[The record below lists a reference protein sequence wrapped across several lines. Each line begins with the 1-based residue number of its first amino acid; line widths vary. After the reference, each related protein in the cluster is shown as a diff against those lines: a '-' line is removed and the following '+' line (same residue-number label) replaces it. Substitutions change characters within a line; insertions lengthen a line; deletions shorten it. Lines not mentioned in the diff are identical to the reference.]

1 MCRHYL
7 ILEKLDSGSFG
18 YVFKAKRDK
27 DPNNKHINSQ
37 GDDLYAVK
45 IEDNTVKSKDTLT
58 KEAKILFDLKAEK
71 GFTRMYYYIKSE
83 KINTMVTTLL
93 DKSLEKLFVLCK
105 KKFTLKTVL
114 MIADQMLSRL

>member
-1 MCRHYL
+1 
-7 ILEKLDSGSFG
+7 
-18 YVFKAKRDK
+18 
-27 DPNNKHINSQ
+27 
-37 GDDLYAVK
+37 
-45 IEDNTVKSKDTLT
+45 VKSKDTLT
-58 KEAKILFDLKAEK
+58 KEAKILYDLKAEK

>member
-1 MCRHYL
+1 M
-7 ILEKLDSGSFG
+7 
-18 YVFKAKRDK
+18 FKARRDK

-45 IEDNTVKSKDTLT
+45 IEDNTVKNKDTLT

-83 KINTMVTTLL
+83 KVNTMVTTLL
-93 DKSLEKLFVLCK
+93 DKSLEKLFNLCK

-114 MIADQMLSRL
+114 MIAD